1 MPSFEQNSWH
11 KGLKQLLLGYAL
23 PNTDHDF
30 MQDYPVFAVEGNEG
44 ELLGK
49 IMAFIDQLS
58 AWQKRLNQSLV
69 KEDWQQQLT
78 AIIDQFYLPDDNEIS
93 SLQGIRQSIQRSEEH
108 TSELQSRPHLVCR
121 LL

>member
-23 PNTDHDF
+23 PNTDQDF

-49 IMAFIDQLS
+49 IMAVIDQLS
-58 AWQKRLNQSLV
+58 AWQKRLNQSLI

-93 SLQGIRQSIQRSEEH
+93 LLQGIQIGRAS
-108 TSELQSRPHLVCR
+108 CR
-121 LL
+121 ERV